1 MQQRE
6 KLLAGGLGAVVVL
19 WFGLPIYDSTFV
31 EPINALTAEEERLQE
46 ESDAKF
52 DQQIALR
59 RKEIQLADWRKSSL
73 PPDPLNAQRL
83 YQEWLTDLAQISGF
97 EKVSIK
103 LERRVSQGKVFT
115 TIPVT
120 LEAKAT
126 IQELAQFLERF
137 ESVDLLHRISTCDAI
152 SPASEGNPDLTVT
165 LTAEGLSMSS
175 APERTRLFP
184 IIELPD
190 GLSKADTQ
198 LTLTGLSKDFP
209 ETPGFQ
215 VWINDEFANVTE
227 VDGDTWTLQRGV
239 SKTFAEDH
247 LPGTT
252 VELFPIVEEGKGN
265 ENATEAMWSLSLF
278 TKPAPKK
285 TYDPKLATASPPPA
299 IRGETWD
306 WKLNVDEWNPAFGSP
321 MFSLLESP
329 EGMKL
334 DERSGSLDWDVDSQF
349 EVGTQSLQVMVWG
362 SASKEAGFTST
373 VNLRVRDPNEP
384 PELEQDQPLR
394 FFLGRPTTK
403 QLVANDPDGE
413 NSRLKYSVEG
423 TPEGMQVNERTGAL
437 TWTPAESLDA
447 QSIDLRVTVTDSD
460 DDPKSIT
467 KTIPISVEEDSAR
480 YTFLTTTFKR
490 EFAEGAAEWEA
501 YLYDRATNKTTQLK
515 VGQQVTVA
523 DFEMDIQK
531 IDEDFVEVQR
541 PDGRFRILF
550 ERPLVEMVKLAEP
563 TVEAS
568 VQSTEESVTE
578 SPITDT
584 EVALEVDSPAEP
596 SESTESGTDTVELTP
611 TSVEAEQE

>member
-46 ESDAKF
+46 ESNEKF

-103 LERRVSQGKVFT
+103 LERRVSQGNVFT

-165 LTAEGLSMSS
+165 ITAEGLSMNS
-175 APERTRLFP
+175 APERSRLFP
-184 IIELPD
+184 LIELPD
-190 GLSKADTQ
+190 GLSKADSE
-198 LTLTGLSKDFP
+198 LTLAGLSKDFP
-209 ETPGFQ
+209 TTGGFR

-227 VDGDTWTLQRGV
+227 VNGDAWTLQRGV
-239 SKTFAEDH
+239 SKTFSEDH

-252 VELFPIVEEGKGN
+252 VELFPIVDEGKDN

-285 TYDPKLATASPPPA
+285 NYDPKLATTSPPPA
-299 IRGETWD
+299 IRGENWD

-334 DERSGSLDWDVDSQF
+334 DERTGSVAWDVDSQF
-349 EVGTQSLQVMVWG
+349 EVGIQSLQVMVWG
-362 SASKEAGFTST
+362 SASKEAGFTSK

-384 PELEQDQPLR
+384 PELEQGQPLR
-394 FFLGRPTTK
+394 FYLGRTSSK
-403 QLVANDPDGE
+403 QLVGNDPDGE

-423 TPEGMQVNERTGAL
+423 TPEGMQLDERTGTL

-447 QSIDLRVTVTDSD
+447 QTIDLQVTVTDSD
-460 DDPKSIT
+460 EDPKSIT
-467 KTIPISVEEDSAR
+467 RTIPISVEEDSAR

-515 VGQQVTVA
+515 VGQQITVA

-550 ERPLVEMVKLAEP
+550 EHPLVEMVKLAEP

-568 VQSTEESVTE
+568 VLSTEEPSK
-578 SPITDT
+578 TDT
-584 EVALEVDSPAEP
+584 EAAPEVDSPTDT
-596 SESTESGTDTVELTP
+596 SESTEVTTETEEP
-611 TSVEAEQE
+611 AATSAETEQE